1 MSLPPGD
8 SPYATP
14 QSQLRELT
22 GPPSPERLATT
33 GQRFANYAI
42 DYVAILIAYVAF
54 LLASGSE
61 DVDQPGRDLLA
72 SLLIYAGYYLVF
84 ESLGGGTP
92 GKWVTGTRVVAE
104 DGSAPRFVQIL
115 GRSFARLLPLEPFSL
130 LGGRGRPVGWHD
142 SLSGTRVIRIR

>member
-1 MSLPPGD
+1 MSHSPGD

-14 QSQLRELT
+14 ESQLREIS

-42 DYVAILIAYVAF
+42 DYVAILIVYVAF
-54 LLASGSE
+54 LLMSGVE
-61 DVDQPGRDLLA
+61 DVERPGRDLLA
-72 SLLIYAGYYLVF
+72 SLVIYAAYYFAF
-84 ESLGGGTP
+84 ESFGGATP

-104 DGSAPRFVQIL
+104 DGSAPGFAQIL
-115 GRSFARLLPLEPFSL
+115 GRSLARLIPFEPFSL
-130 LGGRGRPVGWHD
+130 LGGSPPVGWHD